1 MTSPTFLRRAARTA
15 VAVAALLA
23 VPAGAAAAQAVDP
36 KWLTVNASARMAILA
51 LTGSATPV
59 NAGYNLNG
67 FSDGKLTLTVPT
79 GWKMV
84 FYFHN
89 RHERFSHHVGV
100 SAGTAVPE
108 AAFPAAF
115 KGAETG
121 SPGFMV
127 IPNGRIPVRFTA
139 ERAGEYLIAC
149 TFPGHAKGGM
159 YVKLVVA
166 DGATAPTLTA
176 N

>member
-15 VAVAALLA
+15 VAVAALFA
-23 VPAGAAAAQAVDP
+23 ASAGTAAAQTVDP
-36 KWLTVNASARMAILA
+36 KWLTVNASAKMAILA
-51 LTGSATPV
+51 LTGSGTPT

-89 RHERFSHHVGV
+89 KHERLSHHVGV

-108 AAFPAAF
+108 ASFPAAF

-121 SPGFMV
+121 SPGFLV
-127 IPNGRIPVRFTA
+127 IPNGRIPVKFTA
-139 ERAGEYLIAC
+139 DRAGEYLIAC
-149 TFPGHAKGGM
+149 MFPGHAKGGM

-166 DGATAPTLTA
+166 DGAAVPTLA
-176 N
+176 SN